1 MFRAALGV
9 VSATLGFAAALALRI
24 WLRLRKPLLIVI
36 GAVILVVL
44 LIALLQSGLG
54 VDSEQTI
61 RDSQRPEIVGD

>member
-61 RDSQRPEIVGD
+61 KDSQRPEIVGD

>member
-9 VSATLGFAAALALRI
+9 VSAMLGFAAALALRI